1 MNAAQELAVEFELP
15 NRFTPAESE
24 ALDRARIDK
33 LAVGQTVWIKYD
45 YNRTGL
51 VSHRVEKVG
60 RKWVHFSGNVRAAR
74 GERRTDGSHGRI
86 YLSQEEYHAEAARN
100 AAWHDFKHDLAK
112 HYAAPPGVTPEAIH
126 AARAWLGLVAP

>member
-15 NRFTPAESE
+15 NRLTPQETE
-24 ALDRARIDK
+24 ALDRASINR

-51 VSHRVEKVG
+51 SAHRVEKIG
-60 RKWVHFSGNVRAAR
+60 RKWVHFSGQTKAER
-74 GERRTDGSHGRI
+74 GSRRTFGSHGRI

-126 AARAWLGLVAP
+126 AARAWLGLVAQ